1 MINAIQT
8 SLSLSRFSA
17 GCLALLLTYV
27 FIGLIVS
34 PLTLFE
40 YARQPCPTIRDW
52 RAAAEYS
59 AAWLLAMFG
68 LYACIGYVGVILSTI
83 LQSTRGITS
92 VILGA
97 ILSGQGWHQLESR
110 VERHVFFRRLI
121 AALCMTTAVALYV
134 VSNHDS

>member
-1 MINAIQT
+1 M
-8 SLSLSRFSA
+8 
-17 GCLALLLTYV
+17 
-27 FIGLIVS
+27 
-34 PLTLFE
+34 
-40 YARQPCPTIRDW
+40 
-52 RAAAEYS
+52 
-59 AAWLLAMFG
+59 
-68 LYACIGYVGVILSTI
+68 
-83 LQSTRGITS
+83 QSTRGIMS